1 MHVRFLSCLMLNLEF
16 LIATLWH
23 LKKFGE
29 EFVIGSLDQ
38 WLRLLELHLIY
49 LLHFLFMSGH
59 VSVSYFLFFQ
69 NSFNAH
75 HLSFD
80 LFEVDIGLF
89 LCSFDLIFGFIV
101 CTVKKYVYLA
111 LYGL

>member
-1 MHVRFLSCLMLNLEF
+1 MLHLEF
-16 LIATLWH
+16 LIATIWH
-23 LKKFGE
+23 FKELSK
-29 EFVIGSLDQ
+29 EFIIGSLDQ
-38 WLRLLELHLIY
+38 WLRLLEFYLIY

-59 VSVSYFLFFQ
+59 VCISYFLFFQ
-69 NSFNAH
+69 NSLNAH

-80 LFEVDIGLF
+80 LSEVDIGLF

-101 CTVKKYVYLA
+101 CTFKKYVDLA